1 MGKLTNQRYHRC
13 MGIIRP
19 IIGAVQ
25 RNVVT
30 LDKKTAKLARNTAT
44 VDNCVPTMN
53 GNRASRRYM
62 PNAGKTAHHP
72 KQMKIGDNAIIGTG
86 PAVVS
91 CDDPSSLQVM
101 SADTQSRARQNAFSL
116 VYVGKFAS
124 SSCAY
129 RMKKYF
135 ILSLGTSQRPAYTF
149 SGTPKCCINDVPP
162 QRGICTKNRCL
173 DSGRGGL
180 ASSPSSDL
188 INQGIGTVGYDSR
201 PPREL
206 QRNSS
211 CCVVVY
217 KMTNSEK
224 NDSKNPR
231 YLENRTTPQK
241 QQDYRWWRQKG
252 ARSLLVAKMTGR
264 MTMRKTTSIA
274 EST

>member
-1 MGKLTNQRYHRC
+1 M
-13 MGIIRP
+13 IRP

-25 RNVVT
+25 RNVDT
-30 LDKKTAKLARNTAT
+30 DDRKTAKLARNTAT

-72 KQMKIGDNAIIGTG
+72 KQMKSGDKIIGTG

-91 CDDPSSLQVM
+91 SDDDLSSLQVM

-135 ILSLGTSQRPAYTF
+135 MLSRGTSHRPAYTF

-162 QRGICTKNRCL
+162 QRGMCTKNRCL

-188 INQGIGTVGYDSR
+188 INQGI
-201 PPREL
+201 E
-206 QRNSS
+206 
-211 CCVVVY
+211 
-217 KMTNSEK
+217 
-224 NDSKNPR
+224 
-231 YLENRTTPQK
+231 
-241 QQDYRWWRQKG
+241 
-252 ARSLLVAKMTGR
+252 
-264 MTMRKTTSIA
+264 
-274 EST
+274 